1 MLDKTDLKQIS
12 QVVTTAI
19 QTQVP
24 PLINHAIQTQV
35 PQLIKKET
43 GPINEKLTKMDK
55 KINKIHKNTMYIIN
69 ALDRDIMD
77 VAKKVNTIEYH
88 LGFKA

>member
-1 MLDKTDLKQIS
+1 MLSKTDLTQIS
-12 QVVTTAI
+12 QVVTNAI

-24 PLINHAIQTQV
+24 K
-35 PQLIKKET
+35 LIKTET

-55 KINKIHKNTMYIIN
+55 KVDKIHKNTMYIIN

-77 VAKKVNTIEYH
+77 VAKKVDAIEYR
-88 LGFKA
+88 LGIKA

>member
-12 QVVTTAI
+12 QVVTT
-19 QTQVP
+19 
-24 PLINHAIQTQV
+24 AIQTQV